1 MSGIVTEKD
10 GEDAVDAREGF
21 EELAGSREMVGGGD
35 ILDTCHGDRVA
46 APMQEEV
53 AVEQYP
59 PSHLLFEP
67 HDMSHAVGLVA
78 IGAVVVVAH
87 DGENAVG
94 GMEPAEDR
102 EERVEL
108 VGLQGDDVA
117 GEGDEVGLEG
127 VGAVDTALQ
136 GTGTV

>member
-1 MSGIVTEKD
+1 
-10 GEDAVDAREGF
+10 
-21 EELAGSREMVGGGD
+21 MVGGGD

-53 AVEQYP
+53 TVEQYL

-136 GTGTV
+136 GTGAV